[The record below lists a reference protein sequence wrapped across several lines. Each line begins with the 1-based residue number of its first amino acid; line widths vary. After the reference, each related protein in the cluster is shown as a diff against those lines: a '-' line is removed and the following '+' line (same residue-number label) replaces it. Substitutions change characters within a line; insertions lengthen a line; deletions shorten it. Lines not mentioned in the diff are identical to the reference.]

1 MNKNLVEGKVAVVTG
16 SGQGIGE
23 AIARRLAEFGAKVI
37 ITDIN
42 TEKGQATA
50 DALCAEGYEASFKYF
65 NVTDA
70 LFKEVNPIPV
80 KMAMKLMGMDN
91 GYLRMPLYEMS
102 PSNTEILR
110 NALLEVGVTLAK

>member
-50 DALCAEGYEASFKYF
+50 DALCAEGYEAAFKYF
-65 NVTDA
+65 NVTDFDNLKSEIEA
-70 LFKEVNPIPV
+70 MRNIYGRIGYCTNYGEGRTWNSRTCYNCLF
-80 KMAMKLMGMDN
+80 N
-91 GYLRMPLYEMS
+91 GYNNIS
-102 PSNTEILR
+102 
-110 NALLEVGVTLAK
+110 